1 MIRDNGKFMLY
12 FPLGGE
18 FIVAF
23 NGGQIGNTT
32 RNIII
37 SRIKAF
43 PREIGDQLAMPSYM
57 AAGVL

>member
-1 MIRDNGKFMLY
+1 MLY
-12 FPLGGE
+12 LPLGGE
-18 FIVAF
+18 FIVLF

>member
-1 MIRDNGKFMLY
+1 M
-12 FPLGGE
+12 
-18 FIVAF
+18 AF